1 MILGFFFWSR
11 NARGRVSKAL
21 ITVKWRNYFAPMD
34 SVVAPLT
41 LRASEVF
48 PVGKMFVW
56 KSNVSYNF
64 IHFWNSLPSSLL
76 SRSVKE

>member
-34 SVVAPLT
+34 SVET
-41 LRASEVF
+41 LRADVESFGGVSGWKDVWMEIQR
-48 PVGKMFVW
+48 FVQF
-56 KSNVSYNF
+56 Y
-64 IHFWNSLPSSLL
+64 SLL
-76 SRSVKE
+76 E